1 MAINFPNAP
10 TLNQPYTYNGQ
21 TWKWNSYAWDLID
34 NGQKNSGAT
43 GGGTDQV
50 FFENNQTVT
59 TSYTLSTNK
68 NAVTAGP
75 ITIANG
81 ATVTIPTGA
90 VWTVV

>member
-10 TLNQPYTYNGQ
+10 TLNQVYTYNNQ
-21 TWKWNSYAWDLID
+21 TWKWNSYAWDLTSS
-34 NGQKNSGAT
+34 GQSNSGAT

-59 TSYTLSTNK
+59 TSYTISANR

-81 ATVTIPTGA
+81 ATVTVPTGA

>member
-10 TLNQPYTYNGQ
+10 TLNQTYTYNNQ
-21 TWKWNSYAWDLID
+21 TWTWNSYAWDLTSST
-34 NGQKNSGAT
+34 QKNSGAT
-43 GGGTDQV
+43 GGGSDQV

-75 ITIANG
+75 VTIANG